1 MRLSHPLTRSRQ
13 RAFTLIEL
21 LVVIAII
28 AILIALLLPAV
39 QQAREAARRSQC
51 KNNLKQIALAMHNYH
66 ETHSTFPFGSIANGM
81 NNHGGNLGNPGAM
94 SWMPLLLPFI
104 DQAPLYNQVSPYF
117 ETRASSAMPSDL
129 MNSIIPPLMCPSDP
143 YSPKV
148 TTVHG
153 GGDPPPDKNDGFCGN
168 YLGNSGSQKLSESG
182 NQSKNA
188 NGMFYYLSRVRF
200 RDVIDGTSNTVMFGE
215 CKVVPET
222 TTAHRD
228 WRGRYWRA
236 DHNSSLFSTELP
248 PNTSANDICRTCEAP
263 TTGFG
268 LPGCTGSGTTG
279 DQVMYTRSYHTG
291 GVQVALADG
300 SCRFVSE
307 NVDTNTWRAVGT
319 RNGGE
324 TIGEF

>member
-1 MRLSHPLTRSRQ
+1 MNRPHRNRG
-13 RAFTLIEL
+13 FTLIEL

-51 KNNLKQIALAMHNYH
+51 KNNLKQIALGMHNYH
-66 ETHSTFPFGSIANGM
+66 DTHNTFPFGVHANGM
-81 NNHGGNLGNPGAM
+81 NNHGGVIGFPERM
-94 SWMPLLLPFI
+94 SWMPMLLPYI
-104 DQAPLYNQVSPYF
+104 DQAPLYNQVAPLFS
-117 ETRASSAMPSDL
+117 TANSSEYPSAL
-129 MNSIIPPLMCPSDP
+129 INTIIPTLMCPSDP
-143 YSPKV
+143 NSPKV

-153 GGDPPPDKNDGFCGN
+153 TGSPTPDKNDGFCGN
-168 YLGNSGSQKLSESG
+168 YLASSGSQKLSESG

-188 NGMFYYLSRVRF
+188 NGIFYYLSRVRMG
-200 RDVIDGTSNTVMFGE
+200 DIIDGTSNTVMLGE

-248 PNTSANDICRTCEAP
+248 PNTSANDICRTCEAS

-279 DQVMYTRSYHTG
+279 DQVIYTRSYHTG